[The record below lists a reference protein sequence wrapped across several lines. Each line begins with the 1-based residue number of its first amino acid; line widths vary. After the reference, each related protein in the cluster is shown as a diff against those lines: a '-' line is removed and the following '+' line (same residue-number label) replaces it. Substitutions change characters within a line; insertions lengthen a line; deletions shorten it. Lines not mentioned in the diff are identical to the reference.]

1 MLHGRVKNC
10 QCCPFRLWSLIRV
23 GEANCTCGLLSSG
36 VEGGSDAVDGGMDTG
51 LEALLDDMMS

>member
-1 MLHGRVKNC
+1 MFPQSISTS
-10 QCCPFRLWSLIRV
+10 QCGASVSNGGGPGV
-23 GEANCTCGLLSSG
+23 ACGLLSSG